1 MKSHTRALF
10 FVIKRAVDE
19 MSFNFV
25 QQKLNLQVAN
35 LPEFFFQQTDK
46 VFIMYYIMWQ
56 NYVDISTK

>member
-10 FVIKRAVDE
+10 FVMKRAVDE
-19 MSFNFV
+19 MCYNFV
-25 QQKLNLQVAN
+25 QQKLNLKVAN
-35 LPEFFFQQTDK
+35 LPEFFFQQTNK